1 MKLAACGL
9 ILFIALGPL
18 VGLLATGVM
27 PMLAYMLG
35 ALPAAL
41 AGVLLVLLRLSL
53 EGSISHWQQSWPRWR
68 LLVLAALPGAL
79 IGGVITLYY
88 SRWLQPAL
96 YNPVFNYY
104 LGAVAGAVCNAL
116 YWRLPSNAAPACIP
130 RAARPEK
137 ENPPGR
143 GGQ

>member
-1 MKLAACGL
+1 MTHLKLAACGL

-53 EGSISHWQQSWPRWR
+53 EGSISHWQLTWPRWR
-68 LLVLAALPGAL
+68 LLALAALPGAL

-96 YNPVFNYY
+96 YDPVFNYY
-104 LGAVAGAVCNAL
+104 VGAMAGGVCNAL
-116 YWRLPSNAAPACIP
+116 YWRLRAGVTPS
-130 RAARPEK
+130 
-137 ENPPGR
+137 
-143 GGQ
+143 

>member
-1 MKLAACGL
+1 LKLAACGL

-35 ALPAAL
+35 ALPAAI

-53 EGSISHWQQSWPRWR
+53 ESSISHWQQAWPRWR
-68 LLVLAALPGAL
+68 LLALAAVPGAL

-96 YNPVFNYY
+96 YEPMFNYY
-104 LGAVAGAVCNAL
+104 VGAVAGGVCNAL
-116 YWRLPSNAAPACIP
+116 YWRLRMGATPS
-130 RAARPEK
+130 
-137 ENPPGR
+137 
-143 GGQ
+143 

>member
-1 MKLAACGL
+1 MKHLKLAGCGL

-53 EGSISHWQQSWPRWR
+53 EASISHWQQAGR
-68 LLVLAALPGAL
+68 
-79 IGGVITLYY
+79 
-88 SRWLQPAL
+88 
-96 YNPVFNYY
+96 
-104 LGAVAGAVCNAL
+104 AGACC
-116 YWRLPSNAAPACIP
+116 WPPCPAH
-130 RAARPEK
+130 
-137 ENPPGR
+137 
-143 GGQ
+143 

>member
-1 MKLAACGL
+1 MKHLQLAGCGL

-18 VGLLATGVM
+18 VGLLATGVL

-41 AGVLLVLLRLSL
+41 AGLLLVLLRLSL
-53 EGSISHWQQSWPRWR
+53 AQAIGHWQQTWPRWR
-68 LLVLAALPGAL
+68 LLLLAALPGAL

-96 YNPVFNYY
+96 YNPLFNYY
-104 LGAVAGAVCNAL
+104 LGAVSGAVCNAL
-116 YWRLPSNAAPACIP
+116 FWLLRSPA
-130 RAARPEK
+130 EHTD
-137 ENPPGR
+137 
-143 GGQ
+143 

>member
-1 MKLAACGL
+1 MKHLKLAGCGL

-18 VGLLATGVM
+18 VGLLATGVI

-41 AGVLLVLLRLSL
+41 AGMLLVLLRLAL
-53 EGSISHWQQSWPRWR
+53 NDSINRWQQARPRWW

-79 IGGVITLYY
+79 VGGVITLYY

-96 YNPVFNYY
+96 YDPLFNYY
-104 LGAVAGAVCNAL
+104 LGAVSGAVCNSL
-116 YWRLPSNAAPACIP
+116 FWLLRSPAKP
-130 RAARPEK
+130 AS
-137 ENPPGR
+137 
-143 GGQ
+143 